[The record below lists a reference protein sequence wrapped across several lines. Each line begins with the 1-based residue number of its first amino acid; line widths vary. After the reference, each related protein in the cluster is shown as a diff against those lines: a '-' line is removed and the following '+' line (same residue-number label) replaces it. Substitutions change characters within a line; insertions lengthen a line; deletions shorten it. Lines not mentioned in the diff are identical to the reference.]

1 MLPHTSSHQPSPFSQ
16 TLFFFFRRREMKLG
30 MTPKNISL
38 FFLFFCGCCMGA
50 IWWLLGHLGKRRC
63 KTVGNER
70 RGEGEQ
76 SCASSQALNDDT
88 MCATAACL
96 AGGNCARTR
105 LATRVTWGTSQR
117 RLYATYRAAA
127 VGVQVLQRSAVAGT
141 RLHNPVSLRSS
152 TQPVTPSP
160 CPLLHPLH

>member
-1 MLPHTSSHQPSPFSQ
+1 
-16 TLFFFFRRREMKLG
+16 MKLG
-30 MTPKNISL
+30 MTPKTISL

-117 RLYATYRAAA
+117 RLYATVLLLCCCRCPSLAAF
-127 VGVQVLQRSAVAGT
+127 GSCWYPPPQPL
-141 RLHNPVSLRSS
+141 SLRSS
-152 TQPVTPSP
+152 TQSVTPSP
-160 CPLLHPLH
+160 CPLLHPLHYV